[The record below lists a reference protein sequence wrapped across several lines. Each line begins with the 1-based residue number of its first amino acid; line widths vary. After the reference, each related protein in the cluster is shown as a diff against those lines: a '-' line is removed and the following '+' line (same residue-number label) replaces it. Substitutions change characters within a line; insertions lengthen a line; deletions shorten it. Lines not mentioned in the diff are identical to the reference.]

1 MRILRFTFK
10 NEALWMI
17 LLALGLPL
25 VGLIILFIRF
35 LSH

>member
-1 MRILRFTFK
+1 MRILQFSFK
-10 NEALWMI
+10 HEAVWII

-35 LSH
+35 LSY